1 MQDNK
6 PVIFRP
12 FSWACRCRCSRFGW
26 PIDDVDADDDGDA
39 SSIAALLYLQ
49 YELRSWG
56 KLAPSMNRHVVNPPP
71 AQFWQQLTAEPFD
84 YADLGG
90 FCIFLSTELS
100 DVCVMLTLKKKSLV
114 SVYHNP
120 KPSKA
125 DKKKEN
131 FFCLFLAH
139 PFAVAFSSMVST
151 DCYAFIC

>member
-1 MQDNK
+1 
-6 PVIFRP
+6 
-12 FSWACRCRCSRFGW
+12 
-26 PIDDVDADDDGDA
+26 
-39 SSIAALLYLQ
+39 
-49 YELRSWG
+49 
-56 KLAPSMNRHVVNPPP
+56 MNRHVVNPPP

-100 DVCVMLTLKKKSLV
+100 DVCVMLTLKKKAWYLFIKTQ
-114 SVYHNP
+114 NRQ
-120 KPSKA
+120 KQI
-125 DKKKEN
+125 KKKEN